1 MGEFVTSRRLM
12 LKYGAGLMLSAGAVP
27 LLSACGGTAAAAQ
40 SKSPL
45 KLKMSSS
52 MSGQPGNAHSTW
64 FGKFQSSLKD
74 KVGDAVTVDYF
85 PDSQLGDEAKMVQ
98 QLKLGAADMMIS
110 GSSIWSQVAPEFGVL
125 DMGYIFNS
133 WDGVGKALD
142 AGAGDQLS
150 KILKD
155 KGGAQVIGWA
165 YNFGA
170 RNMMTKKAV
179 AKPADLHGMKVRTLQ
194 APQVIATVNLMGAVA
209 TPLPTTE
216 VYTSLQTGLIDGLEH
231 DAPTILQNKWFE
243 TAKYLAL
250 TEHIFNPLTVVIAA
264 STMAKIP
271 AEHRDA
277 FMSAAKE
284 ATAYQRTQA
293 VDAEK
298 KAMVDLQGKGVTVA
312 KVDKAEFKSLV
323 SPLWGKFT
331 GEHSD
336 AKPILDA
343 ILKQA

>member
-1 MGEFVTSRRLM
+1 MGEYMTSRRSI
-12 LKYGAGLMLSAGAVP
+12 LKLGSGVLLSAAAVP
-27 LLSACGGTAAAAQ
+27 LLSACGGGAGSAKEQ
-40 SKSPL
+40 L

-64 FGKFQSSLKD
+64 FTKFQTLLKD

-142 AGAGDQLS
+142 SGAGDQLS
-150 KILKD
+150 GILKA
-155 KGGAQVIGWA
+155 KGGAQIVGWA

-170 RNMMTKKAV
+170 RNMMTKNAV
-179 AKPADLHGMKVRTLQ
+179 AGPGDLHGMKIRTLQ

-216 VYTSLQTGLIDGLEH
+216 VYTSLQTGLIDGLGH
-231 DAPTILQNKWFE
+231 DAPTILQNKWYE
-243 TAKYLAL
+243 TAKHLAL
-250 TEHIFNPLTVVIAA
+250 TEHIFNPLTVVVAA
-264 STMAKIP
+264 TTMDKIP
-271 AEHRDA
+271 TEHRDG

-284 ATAYQRTQA
+284 ATAFQRTQA

-298 KAMVDLQGKGVTVA
+298 KAMTDLQAQGVAVT
-312 KVDKAEFKSLV
+312 KVDKAEFKNLV
-323 SPLWGKFT
+323 KPLWEKFT
-331 GEHSD
+331 SD
-336 AKPILDA
+336 NPEAKPILDE
-343 ILKQA
+343 ILKQS

>member
-1 MGEFVTSRRLM
+1 MGEFITCRRSL
-12 LKYGAGLMLSAGAVP
+12 LKLGAGVLLSAATVP
-27 LLSACGGTAAAAQ
+27 LLAGCGGAAAS
-40 SKSPL
+40 SKGQL

-64 FGKFQSSLKD
+64 FNKFQTVLKD

-142 AGAGDQLS
+142 SGAGDQLS
-150 KILKD
+150 GILKS
-155 KGGAQVIGWA
+155 KGGAQIIGWA

-170 RNMMTKKAV
+170 RNMLTKNAV
-179 AKPADLHGMKVRTLQ
+179 ARPGDLHGMKIRTLQ

-216 VYTSLQTGLIDGLEH
+216 VYTSLQTGLIDGPEH
-231 DAPTILQNKWFE
+231 DAPTILQNKWYE
-243 TAKYLAL
+243 TAKHLAL

-264 STMAKIP
+264 TTLAKIP

-284 ATAYQRTQA
+284 ATAFQRTQA

-298 KAMVDLQGKGVTVA
+298 KAMADLQAKGVTVA
-312 KVDKAEFKSLV
+312 KVDKTEFKSLV
-323 SPLWGKFT
+323 SPLWEKFT
-331 GEHSD
+331 GEHAA
-336 AKPILDA
+336 AKPILDE
-343 ILKQA
+343 ILKQG

>member
-12 LKYGAGLMLSAGAVP
+12 LKYGAGLMLSAGSVP

-250 TEHIFNPLTVVIAA
+250 TEHIFNPLTVVISA

-331 GEHSD
+331 AEHSD